1 MVYSDFISNPIP
13 TSRKKNKIR
22 HNADKNIS
30 YIKNNG
36 DYVKTSEELFQHSN
50 TVRYRIRK
58 AEQLLNLP
66 ENTANEEM
74 AIVIRS
80 YLLHNLIMQ

>member
-30 YIKNNG
+30 YIK
-36 DYVKTSEELFQHSN
+36 KIEEFGC
-50 TVRYRIRK
+50 I
-58 AEQLLNLP
+58 
-66 ENTANEEM
+66 
-74 AIVIRS
+74 
-80 YLLHNLIMQ
+80 

>member
-30 YIKNNG
+30 YIKNN
-36 DYVKTSEELFQHSN
+36 
-50 TVRYRIRK
+50 RK
-58 AEQLLNLP
+58 SLDASDFLTGKN
-66 ENTANEEM
+66 M
-74 AIVIRS
+74 
-80 YLLHNLIMQ
+80 

>member
-30 YIKNNG
+30 YIKKKKSL
-36 DYVKTSEELFQHSN
+36 DASDF
-50 TVRYRIRK
+50 
-58 AEQLLNLP
+58 LP
-66 ENTANEEM
+66 GKNM
-74 AIVIRS
+74 
-80 YLLHNLIMQ
+80 